1 MPNIRNLFW
10 SLIVASITGY
20 FIYDTYLVEIIDKT
34 PKYIFELAS
43 WTWFSW
49 AGWYAL
55 QRISR

>member
-1 MPNIRNLFW
+1 MPSFRSLFLG
-10 SLIVASITGY
+10 LIIAAVAGY
-20 FIYDTYLVEIIDKT
+20 FIYDAYLSEILDKT

-49 AGWYAL
+49 AGWYLL